1 MSSDVRG
8 CTNVAGGRMP
18 GVTSIHAASAPE
30 RHATVTASAGT
41 GKTWLLVTRLIR
53 LLLAGAR
60 PDAILAITFTRKAAA
75 EMQTRLNDRL
85 FELARCSDAELRT
98 ALQGMGVAPDE
109 ENCAHARGLYEA
121 LLRSEQPLKIS
132 TFHAFCQELL
142 QRFPLEADVSPGF
155 ELTEQ
160 TAHWQRTA
168 WHALLREAT
177 ETPDGVLAE
186 AMLTLFDLCGGLH
199 GAETA
204 LTSFLEHRSDWWAY
218 SESQPDPVS
227 FAINNLAKQLGIDP
241 DSDAVSEFFSAVAPG
256 ILPPAT
262 LVQQLHEYA
271 ELLMKFSGNPH
282 HIRLLQDCLNGTEHN
297 ELHIRMIREVFLIQ
311 DGTPRKRPITKAQ
324 ATLLGDA
331 AAQRFVFIFEHVC
344 ERLAWFTKHTT
355 LNASRAW
362 FTAGSRYL
370 DLYQRLKAEQGLLDF
385 SDLEWQAYR
394 LLNRSDHA
402 LWVQYKLD
410 QRIDHLLIDEF
421 QDTNPTQWHL
431 ILPLLEE
438 LAAGPT
444 RERSV
449 FLVGDHKQSI
459 YRFRRADPHL
469 FTAAQSW
476 LEKNLQSESFP
487 LHASWRSATAI
498 IECVNRLF
506 SLPALA
512 EQFGEFET
520 HITHRDD
527 LWGRVELLP
536 LITVSETAPDTTAR
550 DALRNPLVEP
560 RVLEEDVRHHE
571 EGRLIAQR
579 IQALIN
585 TRTLIGPPGSAR
597 PVNYGDILILLRN
610 RTHAQSYETALREIG
625 IPYLGAARGT
635 LLESLEVQDM
645 LALLDTLITPYDNL
659 ALAQVLRS
667 PLFTCSDADLM
678 QLSATPPDEMPWN
691 ERLKLLAPELVAP
704 GILPPA
710 TLVLPCTSDPGTPL
724 YRAHH
729 SLNHW
734 RALAGRLPVHDLL
747 DRIYCE
753 GNVMARF
760 EAAFPDHLAARVR
773 GNLTRFIEL
782 ALELDSG
789 RYPSLPQFRA
799 QLRAM
804 AQTDREAPDDATAPG
819 ITACVRI
826 MTIHAAKGLEAPVVF
841 LADAGRAPTP
851 TRPYQVLI
859 EWPSAAPR
867 PTHFLLSGKKED
879 LDTLSMTLL
888 ERHKSAERRE
898 DANLFYVALTRAQ
911 QILFISGCA
920 PNKGSDLGWY
930 DLIQQALSPP
940 GEVAPSILPHA
951 TLVRPCTSHD
961 AQVIESGESA
971 TEVTASQHD
980 VSREPV
986 EVDAGLSQPI
996 LLPNRVIEIA
1006 PSRTGS
1012 PQPTLYDEDGRLRGI
1027 VIHRMLEKLTEL
1039 FPIKDSELLKRIAHE
1054 HGLETG
1060 DNTLQGWWSEA
1071 CGIIRQPQFRDIYDP
1086 TCYLTAYNE
1095 VPISYQAG
1103 TTMVHGVIDR
1113 LVVHT
1118 DRITVV
1124 DYKTH
1129 EIVTPDNLTELAEP
1143 YRAQLHHYGVAA
1155 SSLWPEKPVR
1165 TLLLFTAC
1173 SRLYE
1178 I

>member
-1 MSSDVRG
+1 
-8 CTNVAGGRMP
+8 MP

-85 FELARCSDAELRT
+85 FELARCSGPELIT

-109 ENCAHARGLYEA
+109 ENCARARGLYEA

-142 QRFPLEADVSPGF
+142 QRFPLEAGVSPGF
-155 ELTEQ
+155 ELAEQ

-168 WHALLREAT
+168 WQALLREAT
-177 ETPDGVLAE
+177 ETPDGALAE
-186 AMLTLFDLCGGLH
+186 AMLTLFDLCGGLS
-199 GAETA
+199 GTETA
-204 LTSFLEHRSDWWAY
+204 LKNFLEHRSDWWAY
-218 SESQPDPVS
+218 SEGQSDPVG
-227 FAINNLAKQLGIDP
+227 FAVMNLAKQLEIDP

-262 LVQQLHEYA
+262 LVHPCTSEVQQQLHEFA
-271 ELLMKFSGNPH
+271 ELLVKFSGNPH
-282 HIRLLQDCLNGTEHN
+282 HIRLLQDCLNHTEHN
-297 ELHIRMIREVFLIQ
+297 ELHIRMIREVFLTQ

-324 ATLLGDA
+324 STLLGDA
-331 AAQRFVFIFEHVC
+331 AARRFVFIFEHVC
-344 ERLAWFTKHTT
+344 ERLAWFAKHST
-355 LNASRAW
+355 LNVSRAW

-370 DLYQRLKAEQGLLDF
+370 DHYQRLKAEQGLLDF

-438 LAAGPT
+438 LASGPT

-469 FTAAQSW
+469 FTAARSW

-498 IECVNRLF
+498 IECVNRTF

-512 EQFGEFET
+512 EQLGDFET
-520 HITHRDD
+520 HVTHQDD

-536 LITVSETAPDTTAR
+536 LITVAETAPDNSAR
-550 DALRNPLVEP
+550 DALRNPLLEP
-560 RVLEEDVRHHE
+560 RVLEEDIRHLE

-579 IQALIN
+579 IQTLID
-585 TRTLIGPPGSAR
+585 TRTLIGPPGNAR
-597 PVNYGDILILLRN
+597 PVNFGDILILLRN
-610 RTHAQSYETALREIG
+610 RTHAQSYEAALREAG

-667 PLFTCSDADLM
+667 PLFACSDADLIRLAM
-678 QLSATPPDEMPWN
+678 HSSDETPWN
-691 ERLKLLAPELVAP
+691 ERLKLLAPELQ
-704 GILPPA
+704 
-710 TLVLPCTSDPGTPL
+710 PGTPL
-724 YRAHH
+724 CRAHH
-729 SLNHW
+729 SLSQW

-753 GNVMARF
+753 GGVMARF
-760 EAAFPDHLAARVR
+760 GAAFPDHLTARVL

-789 RYPSLPQFRA
+789 RYPSPPQFRA

-804 AQTDREAPDDATAPG
+804 AQADREAPDDAAAPG
-819 ITACVRI
+819 ITSCDVQGSTNVAGGRMPGATVRI

-841 LADAGRAPTP
+841 LADAGRAPP
-851 TRPYQVLI
+851 STRPYQVLI

-867 PTHFLLSGKKED
+867 PTHFLLSGRKED
-879 LDTLSMTLL
+879 LDTLSQTLL

-898 DANLFYVALTRAQ
+898 DANLLYVALTRAQ
-911 QILFISGCA
+911 QLLFISGCA

-930 DLIQQALSPP
+930 GLIQQALSPP
-940 GEVAPSILPHA
+940 GEAAPALPAPAALAH
-951 TLVRPCTSHD
+951 PCASQD
-961 AQVIESGESA
+961 AQVIESGERT
-971 TEVTASQHD
+971 TEITASQHD
-980 VSREPV
+980 LLREPV
-986 EVDAGLSQPI
+986 EIDAGLSQPI
-996 LLPNRVIEIA
+996 LLPNRVTEIA
-1006 PSRTGS
+1006 PSRAGS
-1012 PQPTLYDEDGRLRGI
+1012 SQPTLYGDDEDGRLRGI
-1027 VIHRMLEKLTEL
+1027 VIHRMLEKLTAL
-1039 FPIKDSELLKRIAHE
+1039 PPIKDSELLKLIAHE
-1054 HGLETG
+1054 HGLEAG
-1060 DNTLQGWWSEA
+1060 DNTLQGWWSKA
-1071 CGIIRQPQFRDIYDP
+1071 CAIIRQPQFRDLYDP
-1086 TCYLTAYNE
+1086 TCYLAAYNE
-1095 VPISYQAG
+1095 VPVSYQAG
-1103 TTMVHGVIDR
+1103 ATMVHGVIDR

-1118 DRITVV
+1118 DHITVV

-1129 EIVTPDNLTELAEP
+1129 EIASPDNLTELAEP
-1143 YRAQLHHYGVAA
+1143 YRGQLYHYGVAA
-1155 SSLWPEKPVR
+1155 GRLWPEKAVR